1 MKANARLIKNIAHAH
16 KSGTNLRCQTDTLC
30 FPAGQGSRCSRKR
43 QVIQPDIHKESDP
56 GPDLLQYLLSND
68 LLLCGKLHI
77 L

>member
-43 QVIQPDIHKESDP
+43 QVIQPDIHKESDSRLN
-56 GPDLLQYLLSND
+56 LLQYLFAND
-68 LLLCGKLHI
+68 LLLCGKFHI